1 MTTMQEATATDTP
14 GAGPTVTDVGP
25 PRDHPLPTPHRH
37 WYRLA
42 LIVTILLVL
51 GVLAMLPVAVRSM
64 QEVLGRGPD
73 PLYDLMTG
81 DVVTPAAAAAAE
93 ADATYFN
100 LGLVDLDESTGQI
113 TLAVSGNRVCAQA
126 CPTLALTFAALDDDA
141 DQRRG
146 LPPSATLTLK
156 PDDRVFS
163 QAIQL
168 PVRGQPSLYP
178 FDQYQLWL
186 GVGGV
191 ATGPNGA
198 SVELR
203 PETVAGRAVVT
214 FQNRIPDIIMD
225 APASI
230 APETVRAAAD
240 PFGFLAVQGLTF
252 ERPAYLKV
260 LAVVLVLLIAISATL
275 ALLTRGID
283 ELALGFGGIILGVW
297 GVRSI
302 LMPQSLSTVTAIDLA
317 LSWLIL
323 LLLLGLAVRAMLH
336 FHRHSDLPVPRAPRK
351 P

>member
-1 MTTMQEATATDTP
+1 MATSATTMTE
-14 GAGPTVTDVGP
+14 DVLAP
-25 PRDHPLPTPHRH
+25 DRPLPTPHRL

-42 LIVTILLVL
+42 LGATILLVM
-51 GVLAMLPVAVRSM
+51 GVLVMLPLAIRSM

-81 DVVTPAAAAAAE
+81 QVVTPAEAAAAE

-100 LGLVDLDESTGQI
+100 LGLVDFDEATGQV
-113 TLAVSGNRVCAQA
+113 TLAVSGNRTCGEA
-126 CPTLALTFAALDDDA
+126 CPTLALTFVSLDDDA

-146 LPPSATLTLK
+146 LPPSATLTLT
-156 PDDRVFS
+156 PQDRVFS
-163 QAIQL
+163 QTVTL

-178 FDQYQLWL
+178 FDEYRLWL
-186 GVGGV
+186 GVGGT
-191 ATGPNGA
+191 ATQADGA

-203 PETVAGRAVVT
+203 PETVAGRAIVT

-225 APASI
+225 APAPI
-230 APETVRAAAD
+230 APEAVSAAAD

-260 LAVVLVLLIAISATL
+260 LAVVLVVLIAISATL
-275 ALLTRGID
+275 ALFTRGID
-283 ELALGFGGIILGVW
+283 DLALGFGGIILGVW
-297 GVRSI
+297 GVRSV
-302 LMPQSLSTVTAIDLA
+302 LMPQALSTITAIDLA

-336 FHRHSDLPVPRAPRK
+336 FHRHSDIPSPRLRRTS
-351 P
+351 